1 MARGFKNSVK
11 NIFRR
16 MNEISI
22 VVAIITILFGLMLLF
37 MPSLSNKVVGVLV
50 GISVLLAGLSSIY
63 KYLRRDGA
71 KIYSLSLIFGVILAT
86 IGVLLIAYPYSVIKF
101 VTICFGLAIV
111 VNGISKVNNAYW
123 LKRGNEKSW
132 ANTLASGVLLAAIG
146 LLVLFNPFANLALT
160 SLAGAFLTIY
170 GVLDLVDAIDTEIM
184 WGKLQIF
191 ILIKH

>member
-1 MARGFKNSVK
+1 
-11 NIFRR
+11 

-111 VNGISKVNNAYW
+111 VNNAYW

-146 LLVLFNPFANLALT
+146 LLVMFNPFANLALT

-170 GVLDLVDAIDTEIM
+170 GVLDLVDAIAFSLRSEEIID
-184 WGKLQIF
+184 IF
-191 ILIKH
+191 W

>member
-11 NIFRR
+11 NIFKR

-123 LKRGNEKSW
+123 LKRGSEKSW

-146 LLVLFNPFANLALT
+146 LLVMFNPFANLALT

-170 GVLDLVDAIDTEIM
+170 GVLDLVDAIAFSLRSEEIID
-184 WGKLQIF
+184 IF
-191 ILIKH
+191 W